1 MLHFYEGTALP
12 PHHRGGTV
20 NNVEG
25 QVGGDTIHLQEEG
38 GLGLQKIIIY
48 TLIKSVIVTAENI

>member
-1 MLHFYEGTALP
+1 MKELPSPHITEEGQSTS
-12 PHHRGGTV
+12 
-20 NNVEG
+20 NVEG
-25 QVGGDTIHLQEEG
+25 QVGGDTIHLQEER

>member
-1 MLHFYEGTALP
+1 MKELPSPHITEEGQST
-12 PHHRGGTV
+12 R
-20 NNVEG
+20 NVEG